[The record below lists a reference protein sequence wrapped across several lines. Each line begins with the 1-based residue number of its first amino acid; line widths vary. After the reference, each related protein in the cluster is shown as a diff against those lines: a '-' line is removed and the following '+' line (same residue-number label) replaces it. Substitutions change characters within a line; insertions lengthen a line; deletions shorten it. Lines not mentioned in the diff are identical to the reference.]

1 MTHPS
6 SQCASSL
13 QAKKSAPCIIFID
26 EIDAVGRQRS
36 AGFGQGDGHE
46 GFVCPDCIVAESAAG
61 NDEREQ
67 TVNQLLTEM
76 DGSFTGSVSSLV
88 LAFSDDLWSTGWAIW
103 AWAGPKSS
111 VNLSRSSILSHQGF
125 ESNKGVVVIAAT
137 NRADILDQALVR
149 PGRFDRQIQ
158 AYSRHR
164 RHRDVKSLVFA
175 QGGTFFTRGSGS
187 LFRWILRTCK
197 GAPRSSK
204 SMPRSLDME
213 LLIPGGTVC
222 LCMTVYAHLRRTK
235 TWHLVLTCLR

>member
-149 PGRFDRQIQ
+149 LDVSIVKSRPTPDIGVTGMLKASSLHKAGHSLLVGQGACSGGSSGRAR
-158 AYSRHR
+158 A
-164 RHRDVKSLVFA
+164 HRDPQSPC
-175 QGGTFFTRGSGS
+175 QGVS
-187 LFRWILRTCK
+187 
-197 GAPRSSK
+197 
-204 SMPRSLDME
+204 
-213 LLIPGGTVC
+213 
-222 LCMTVYAHLRRTK
+222 
-235 TWHLVLTCLR
+235 TWSC